1 MNTTS
6 LKDYFKKEIRLAVT
20 QLRTLNPEKIILYGS
35 ASHGKLREGSDLDF
49 LIVRN
54 TNKPFLQ
61 RNIDAAKCLDL
72 DIPYDVFV
80 VTPKEFQDRIVL
92 QDPFISTIIKRG
104 KIIYA
109 R

>member
-35 ASHGKLREGSDLDF
+35 ASDGKLREGSDLDF

-61 RNIDAAKCLDL
+61 RNIDASKCLDL
-72 DIPYDVFV
+72 DVPYDVFV
-80 VTPKEFQDRIVL
+80 ITPKEFQDRIVS

>member
-1 MNTTS
+1 MHIAS
-6 LKDYFKKEIRLAVT
+6 LKDYFQKEISRAVS
-20 QLRTLNPEKIILYGS
+20 QLRSLNPEKIILYGS
-35 ASHGKLREGSDLDF
+35 ASYGKLRQGSDLDF

-72 DIPYDVFV
+72 NVPYDVFV
-80 VTPKEFQDRIVL
+80 VTPKEFQDRITS
-92 QDPFISTIIKRG
+92 QDSFISTIIKRG
-104 KIIYA
+104 TILYA

>member
-35 ASHGKLREGSDLDF
+35 ASWGKLRQESDLDF

-72 DIPYDVFV
+72 NVPYDVFV
-80 VTPKEFQDRIVL
+80 VTPKEFQDRIVE
-92 QDPFISTIIKRG
+92 QDSFISKIIKSG
-104 KIIYA
+104 TVLYA